1 VIIARPKGPEIILTV
16 NKLTMIYQQVVNEL
30 IKIALT
36 QHNVRSAGYGDIY
49 NFMNTTPNIKY
60 NVFYVTPAQMQS
72 EEEFDR
78 ITLNLF
84 HISRLENLEGD
95 NILQLH
101 SISKEVLDNVVKIFC
116 EEFDTDTYGTT
127 YYQMFNQRFQDLC
140 CGCYMTVTLLIPK
153 SLCIDE

>member
-1 VIIARPKGPEIILTV
+1 MTLNQIVK
-16 NKLTMIYQQVVNEL
+16 EL
-30 IKIALT
+30 ERIALT
-36 QHNVRSAGYGDIY
+36 QHNVRTAKYGDLY
-49 NFMNTTPNIKY
+49 NTLNTDPSIKY
-60 NVFYVTPAQMQS
+60 NVFFITPAQMQS

-101 SISKEVLDNVVKIFC
+101 SIAKEVLDNIVKIFC